1 MLLAIDCGNT
11 NVVFAL
17 HDGTGWRASWRA
29 STRTERTADE
39 YAVWLIQL
47 MALEGLSP
55 ADVDASV
62 LATVVP
68 ATGHALRRLCRVYL
82 GGEPL
87 VVGEPGVT
95 TGVPVRLDRPDQV
108 GPDRLANAVG
118 GHARYGGPLIVVDFG
133 TATTFDM
140 VGADGGYEGGVIA
153 PGIDGSVDALHAA
166 TARLPR
172 IQVRRPDRVIGR
184 STVGAMESGVFWGYM
199 GLIEGIL
206 ARMEDAHGGAPTVV
220 ATGGLAPLFVD
231 ETPRIHHVDAML
243 TLDGLR
249 RIHALNRDTPA
260 AGSDPA
266 S

>member
-11 NVVFAL
+11 NAVFAV
-17 HDGTGWRASWRA
+17 HDGTNWRACWRA
-29 STRTERTADE
+29 ATRSDRTADE
-39 YAVWLIQL
+39 YAAWLTQM
-47 MALEGLSP
+47 MALAGLSP
-55 ADVDASV
+55 GDIDASV

-68 ATGHALRRLCRVYL
+68 ATAEPLRRLCCDYV

-87 VVGEPGVT
+87 VVGGRGVT
-95 TGVPVRLDRPDQV
+95 TGVPVRVDRPEQL
-108 GPDRLANAVG
+108 GPDRLANAVA
-118 GHARYGGPLIVVDFG
+118 GHAHYGGPLIVVDFG

-153 PGIDGSVDALHAA
+153 PGVAGSVEALHAA

-172 IQVRRPDRVIGR
+172 IEVRRPSAVIGTTTA
-184 STVGAMESGVFWGYM
+184 SAMESGVFWGYM
-199 GLIEGIL
+199 GMIEGIL
-206 ARMEDAHGGAPTVV
+206 ARMEDARGAAPTVV
-220 ATGGLAPLFVD
+220 ATGGLAPTFVD

-249 RIHALNRDTPA
+249 RIHARNRATPA
-260 AGSDPA
+260 AGSDTP